1 MVRWLV
7 VLGCVLGTLK
17 VTGSP
22 IDSVR
27 NQFIKRYPD
36 HWFIWPL
43 IRQRALSFAVEKRNA
58 GGEAVQFEPNSTV
71 SMGIGLYLF
80 EVGAE
85 LSLSVPLDE
94 KSRSRYGS
102 SDVRDLQGHLIGNN
116 WSLDGFA
123 QRYSS
128 FYLSNPLVVIR
139 DNQPYPIRPDFEL
152 RNFGASGIYAFNRRK
167 FSLRSAY
174 NFAERQ
180 LKSGGSVMLAGTL
193 NSVQLGSDS
202 TVLSETSQSRLK
214 INNSF
219 SHLRY
224 TTLSAA
230 PGYSY
235 NLIYKNWFINLTLS
249 VGPAHHWVYFED
261 ENGRAHYDIV
271 INSFVDSRLALG
283 YNSDRWFGGLSF
295 VNQAREVRFD
305 QFQFTTTTTSFKM
318 LIGYRI
324 LEKGILK
331 KRAWDFVPKL
341 LAR

>member
-1 MVRWLV
+1 MAF
-7 VLGCVLGTLK
+7 GCAWVTLN
-17 VTGSP
+17 VTAHP
-22 IDSVR
+22 IDSTR
-27 NQFIKRYPD
+27 HQFIKQYPD
-36 HWFIWPL
+36 HLFIWPL
-43 IRQRALSFAVEKRNA
+43 IRQRTLSFSVEKRNA
-58 GGEAVQFEPNSTV
+58 DGEAVQFEPNSTV
-71 SMGIGLYLF
+71 SMGIGLYVF

-94 KSRSRYGS
+94 KSQSRFGS
-102 SDVRDLQGHLIGNN
+102 SDVRDLQGHLVGIN

-128 FYLSNPLVVIR
+128 FYLANPLVVIQN
-139 DNQPYPIRPDFEL
+139 NQPYPIRPDFEL
-152 RNFGASGIYAFNRRK
+152 RNFGASGIYAFNRTR

-202 TVLSETSQSRLK
+202 VVLSTASQSRLRV
-214 INNSF
+214 NNTF

-235 NLIYKNWFINLTLS
+235 NLIYRNWFINFTLS
-249 VGPAHHWVYFED
+249 VGPAHHWVYYED
-261 ENGRAHYDIV
+261 KDGRPHYDIA
-271 INSFVDSRLALG
+271 INSFVDSRFALG

-305 QFQFTTTTTSFKM
+305 QFQFTTTTSSFKM
-318 LIGYRI
+318 MIGYRI
-324 LEKGILK
+324 LEKGIFK

-341 LAR
+341 LSR